1 MKQLLLFLMMLL
13 PVSTMAQETEM
24 NLDSIYLS
32 YMSDSSKAQIMKVR
46 NQVERLEQQKKQ
58 REERQMW
65 WYLILAGC
73 ALSAV
78 IVTGG
83 IFREVFKDQEGAP
96 LSRKLSAG
104 AICLCGG
111 IVIFLLDVAWLYMS
125 FEASQKVQKLILFA
139 ILLVLGIALW
149 IYTKNLKKE
158 NTDDV

>member
-13 PVSTMAQETEM
+13 PISTMAQETEM

>member
-13 PVSTMAQETEM
+13 PISTMAQETEM

-158 NTDDV
+158 KPDDV